1 MAGCY
6 ATIGIKGTHHRLK
19 LDYKYAL
26 SVYNGTKRFEIRH
39 DDRGYKENDY
49 VSFKIVNVP
58 ERLAKGGYGWRLIAD
73 LEHTVFR
80 IGYVLRGFEGLAS
93 GKWVAFSLIKE
104 TGLCVNEF
112 SGEPSYIS
120 RYEEKSDK

>member
-6 ATIGIKGTHHRLK
+6 ATIAVKGTYHRLK
-19 LDYKYAL
+19 LDYSYAAA
-26 SVYNGTKRFEIRH
+26 VYNGTKRFEIRY
-39 DDRGYKENDY
+39 DDRGYKENDL

-58 ERLAKGGYGWRLIAD
+58 ERLAKGGFGWRLIAD

-80 IGYVLRGFEGLAS
+80 IGYVLREFEGLAS

-104 TGLCVNEF
+104 TGLCINEF
-112 SGEPSYIS
+112 SGKPSYIS
-120 RYEEKSDK
+120 R

>member
-6 ATIGIKGTHHRLK
+6 QIIGVKGTYYRLK

-26 SVYNGTKRFEIRH
+26 SVYNGTKRFEIRY
-39 DDRGYKENDY
+39 DDRGYKENDF
-49 VSFKIVNVP
+49 VSFKIVNAP
-58 ERLAKGGYGWRLIAD
+58 ECLAKGGYGWRLIAD

-112 SGEPSYIS
+112 SGSPSHIC
-120 RYEEKSDK
+120 RYEEKSE